1 MSLVFVDTWFS
12 VLYNIIILSQERGL
26 AVESQ
31 WKYYLRK
38 LVENLE
44 ATNYIGPN
52 DIPNIDLYMDQVTK
66 FLDEHLEQ
74 SKRYDDD
81 KLLTKTMINNY
92 TKNQILPP
100 PEKKKYS
107 REHML
112 NLIFIYYFKNFLGLK
127 DIKSILD
134 PINAKYYGDSEGVDF
149 FDIYCNMV
157 GYEHTVAKEV
167 TKDIIKKY
175 NFSRAV
181 FEEEDEESKDI
192 LQDFT
197 FICLLSFDVF
207 VKKMMIEQYI
217 SDRRKEEEEQAD
229 KTGETTAGDETDKQ

>member
-1 MSLVFVDTWFS
+1 
-12 VLYNIIILSQERGL
+12 
-26 AVESQ
+26 
-31 WKYYLRK
+31 
-38 LVENLE
+38 
-44 ATNYIGPN
+44 
-52 DIPNIDLYMDQVTK
+52 
-66 FLDEHLEQ
+66 
-74 SKRYDDD
+74 
-81 KLLTKTMINNY
+81 
-92 TKNQILPP
+92 
-100 PEKKKYS
+100 
-107 REHML
+107 
-112 NLIFIYYFKNFLGLK
+112 
-127 DIKSILD
+127 
-134 PINAKYYGDSEGVDF
+134 
-149 FDIYCNMV
+149 MV

-229 KTGETTAGDETDKQ
+229 KSEDSEAKTEESQK

>member
-1 MSLVFVDTWFS
+1 MMRWEMDNSKKRLND
-12 VLYNIIILSQERGL
+12 ILRQL
-26 AVESQ
+26 AEIDYVHPE
-31 WKYYLRK
+31 
-38 LVENLE
+38 
-44 ATNYIGPN
+44 
-52 DIPNIDLYMDQVTK
+52 DIPNIDLYMDQVLT
-66 FLDEHLEQ
+66 FLNQELGTVREVNE
-74 SKRYDDD
+74 D
-81 KLLTKTMINNY
+81 KAMTKTMINNY

-217 SDRRKEEEEQAD
+217 SDRRKEEEEQAE

>member
-1 MSLVFVDTWFS
+1 MDNSKKRLND
-12 VLYNIIILSQERGL
+12 ILRQL
-26 AVESQ
+26 AEIDYVHPE
-31 WKYYLRK
+31 
-38 LVENLE
+38 
-44 ATNYIGPN
+44 
-52 DIPNIDLYMDQVTK
+52 DIPNIDLYMDQVLT
-66 FLDEHLEQ
+66 FLNQELGTVREVNE
-74 SKRYDDD
+74 D
-81 KLLTKTMINNY
+81 KAMTKTMINNY

-229 KTGETTAGDETDKQ
+229 KSEDSEAK

>member
-1 MSLVFVDTWFS
+1 MDNSKKRLND
-12 VLYNIIILSQERGL
+12 ILRQL
-26 AVESQ
+26 AEIDYVHPE
-31 WKYYLRK
+31 
-38 LVENLE
+38 
-44 ATNYIGPN
+44 
-52 DIPNIDLYMDQVTK
+52 DIPNIDLYMDQVLT
-66 FLDEHLEQ
+66 FLNQELGTVREVNE
-74 SKRYDDD
+74 D
-81 KLLTKTMINNY
+81 KAMTKTMINNY

-229 KTGETTAGDETDKQ
+229 KSEDSEAKTEESQK

>member
-1 MSLVFVDTWFS
+1 MDNSKKRLN
-12 VLYNIIILSQERGL
+12 NILHHL
-26 AVESQ
+26 AEIDYVHPE
-31 WKYYLRK
+31 
-38 LVENLE
+38 
-44 ATNYIGPN
+44 
-52 DIPNIDLYMDQVTK
+52 DIPNIDLYMDQVLT
-66 FLDEHLEQ
+66 FLDQELGTVREATE
-74 SKRYDDD
+74 D
-81 KLLTKTMINNY
+81 KAMTKTMINNY

-107 REHML
+107 RDHML

-134 PINAKYYGDSEGVDF
+134 PINEKYYGDSEGLNF
-149 FDIYCNMV
+149 FDIYSDMV
-157 GYEHTVAKEV
+157 GYERKVAKEV

-175 NFSRAV
+175 NESRET
-181 FEEEDEESKDI
+181 FLDQDEESKDV

-217 SDRRKEEEEQAD
+217 SSRRGEEESTEE
-229 KTGETTAGDETDKQ
+229 KTQD

>member
-1 MSLVFVDTWFS
+1 MDNSKKRLND
-12 VLYNIIILSQERGL
+12 ILRQL
-26 AVESQ
+26 AEIDYVHPE
-31 WKYYLRK
+31 
-38 LVENLE
+38 
-44 ATNYIGPN
+44 
-52 DIPNIDLYMDQVTK
+52 DIPNIDLYMDQVLT
-66 FLDEHLEQ
+66 FLNQELGTVREVNE
-74 SKRYDDD
+74 D
-81 KLLTKTMINNY
+81 KAMTKTMINNY

-217 SDRRKEEEEQAD
+217 SDRRKEEEEQAEKSED
-229 KTGETTAGDETDKQ
+229 SEAKTEESQK

>member
-1 MSLVFVDTWFS
+1 MDNSKKRLND
-12 VLYNIIILSQERGL
+12 ILRQL
-26 AVESQ
+26 AEIDYVHPE
-31 WKYYLRK
+31 
-38 LVENLE
+38 
-44 ATNYIGPN
+44 
-52 DIPNIDLYMDQVTK
+52 DIPNIDLYMDQVLT
-66 FLDEHLEQ
+66 FLNQELGTVREVNE
-74 SKRYDDD
+74 D
-81 KLLTKTMINNY
+81 KAMTKTMINNY

-217 SDRRKEEEEQAD
+217 SDRRKEEEEQAE